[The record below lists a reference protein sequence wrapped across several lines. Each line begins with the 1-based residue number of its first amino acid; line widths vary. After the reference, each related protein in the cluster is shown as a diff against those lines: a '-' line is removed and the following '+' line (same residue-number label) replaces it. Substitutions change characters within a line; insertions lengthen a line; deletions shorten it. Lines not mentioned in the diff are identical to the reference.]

1 VAIADPSAESAAA
14 RAAEFGI
21 AATYASAAE
30 MLAAGGL
37 DAVDIAAPR
46 AAHADL
52 VRLAADHGLAVLC
65 QKPLGTTLAE
75 AERLV

>member
-1 VAIADPSAESAAA
+1 MSAPLRVGLIGAGWVTHYHLKAWASLAGRAAVVAIADPSAESAAA

-37 DAVDIAAPR
+37 DAVD
-46 AAHADL
+46 
-52 VRLAADHGLAVLC
+52 
-65 QKPLGTTLAE
+65 
-75 AERLV
+75 